1 MKHPQLLNHY
11 SILLSSSLVY
21 ITYIFSRFFMC
32 HYCYAYYT
40 EYCKYKTYYKGRPFI
55 APQINYGQRKH
66 RAP

>member
-1 MKHPQLLNHY
+1 
-11 SILLSSSLVY
+11 
-21 ITYIFSRFFMC
+21 MC

-40 EYCKYKTYYKGRPFI
+40 EYCKYKTYYKGQPSI